1 MIQLS
6 DYVID
11 SLVNKGIKDIFL
23 VSGGGIMF
31 LCDAVGRNKKIKYI
45 SNHHEQA
52 SATAAEAWARTKNHI
67 SACLVTTGPGGTNAI
82 TGVAGAWVDS
92 IPMIVISGQV
102 KRSVTADYTKYRQV
116 GPQEINIIPMIKP
129 ITKYAVTIIDP
140 NKIKYELEKC
150 FYEATSGR
158 PGPVWID
165 LPLDIQSAV
174 IDEKKLD
181 SFEPP
186 KKVINKNDLMSSVKK
201 VVEMLKISKKPIVI
215 AGQGIRLSGGQK
227 VFERLVGKLR
237 TPVIF
242 PINGLDLLPENNKYV
257 LGKFGPVG
265 TRQGNFALQN
275 SDLLISIGASLNAA
289 STGYDFKG
297 FGRNA
302 KKIMINIDQGEID
315 NKKIKIDF
323 PIVADAKDF
332 MEELLRQTKNI
343 NLISNKKWLSVCKY
357 FKNKYPLINQEYF
370 KDKKHVNSYV
380 FFDVLS
386 DLLTSKDVLVTGI
399 SLDACSMYQAFKVKK
414 GQRAFVNKNLGQM
427 GWCLPAAIGACAGN
441 NYKRTILVTGDGS
454 IQFNIHE
461 LETIKYYKLPIKIFV
476 FNNQGYES
484 IRSTQDNYFSSNYV
498 GSNKD
503 SGVSNPNFK
512 LLAQA
517 HDFKYEEIKNND
529 QLVDIIKKTLKTK
542 DPVLCEVNIAYD
554 QKRMPRVSSFRLPD
568 GTLESRPLEDMFP
581 FLPKEEI
588 DENMHLFDK

>member
-1 MIQLS
+1 MILLS

-11 SLVNKGIKDIFL
+11 FLVKKGITDIFL
-23 VSGGGIMF
+23 VSGGGIMY
-31 LCDAVGRNKKIKYI
+31 LLDSVGRNKKIKYI

-102 KRSVTADYTKYRQV
+102 KREVIADYSKYRQV
-116 GPQEINIIPMIKP
+116 GPQELNIIPMVKA
-129 ITKYAVTIIDP
+129 ITKYAVTVMDP
-140 NKIKYELEKC
+140 NKIRYELEKC

-165 LPLDIQSAV
+165 LPLDIQSAN
-174 IDEKKLD
+174 IEEKKII
-181 SFEPP
+181 FFVPP
-186 KKVINKNDLMSSVKK
+186 KKIKNKNELINNVKK
-201 VVEMLKISKKPIVI
+201 VVEMLKKSKRPIMI
-215 AGQGIRLSGGQK
+215 AGQGVRLSGGQK
-227 VFERLVGKLR
+227 ILEELVSKLKI
-237 TPVIF
+237 PVIF
-242 PINGLDLLPENNKYV
+242 PINGLDLLPENNKQV

-265 TRQGNFALQN
+265 TRRGNFALQN
-275 SDLLISIGASLNAA
+275 SDLVISIGASLNTA

-302 KKIMINIDQGEID
+302 KKIMVNIDQGEIE
-315 NKKIKIDF
+315 NKKITIDF

-332 MEELLRQTKNI
+332 IKEFLKQI
-343 NLISNKKWLSVCKY
+343 NGIDLIPNKKWSSVCLY
-357 FKNKYPLINQEYF
+357 FKNKYPSINPEYF
-370 KDKKHVNSYV
+370 KDKKNVNSYV

-386 DLLTSKDVLVTGI
+386 DLLTNKDVLVTGI

-427 GWCLPAAIGACAGN
+427 GWCLPASIGACVGN

-461 LETIKYYKLPIKIFV
+461 LETIKYYKLPIKIFI

-484 IRSTQDNYFSSNYV
+484 IRSTQDNYFSGNYV

-503 SGVSNPNFK
+503 SGVTNPDFK
-512 LLAQA
+512 LLARA
-517 HDFKYEEIKNND
+517 HDFKYENITNND
-529 QLVDIIKKTLKTK
+529 QLVNKIKKTLKTK
-542 DPVLCEVNIAYD
+542 GPVLCEVNIAYD
-554 QKRMPRVSSFRLPD
+554 QKRMPRVSSFRRPD

-581 FLPKEEI
+581 FLPRDEI
-588 DENMHLFDK
+588 YKNMHMFD

>member
-11 SLVNKGIKDIFL
+11 FLVKKGIKDIFL
-23 VSGGGIMF
+23 VSGGGIMY
-31 LCDAVGRNKKIKYI
+31 LCDSVGRNKKIKYI
-45 SNHHEQA
+45 ANHHEQA
-52 SATAAEAWARTKNHI
+52 SSTAAEAWARTKNHI

-102 KRSVTADYTKYRQV
+102 KREVIADYTKYRQV
-116 GPQEINIIPMIKP
+116 GPQELNIISMVKP
-129 ITKYAVTIIDP
+129 ITKYAVTVMDP
-140 NKIKYELEKC
+140 NRIRYELEKC
-150 FYEATSGR
+150 FYEATIGR

-165 LPLDIQSAV
+165 LPLDIQSAN
-174 IDEKKLD
+174 IDEKKLA

-186 KKVINKNDLMSSVKK
+186 KRVINKNDLINNVRK
-201 VVEMLKISKKPIVI
+201 VVEMFKMSKKPVLI
-215 AGQGIRLSGGQK
+215 AGQGVRLSGGQK
-227 VFERLVGKLR
+227 ILEELISKLKI
-237 TPVIF
+237 PVIF

-265 TRQGNFALQN
+265 TRRGNFSLQN
-275 SDLLISIGASLNAA
+275 SDLIISIGASLNTA

-332 MEELLRQTKNI
+332 MEELLRQIKNI
-343 NLISNKKWLSVCKY
+343 NLIPNKKWFSVCQY
-357 FKNKYPLINQEYF
+357 FKNKYPLINPDYF

-380 FFDVLS
+380 FFNVLS
-386 DLLTSKDVLVTGI
+386 DLLSSNDVLVTGI

-427 GWCLPAAIGACAGN
+427 GWCIPAAIGACAAN
-441 NYKRTILVTGDGS
+441 DYKRTILVTGDGS

-498 GSNKD
+498 GSNIV
-503 SGVSNPNFK
+503 SGVSNPNWK

-517 HDFKYEEIKNND
+517 HDFKYEVIKNND
-529 QLVDIIKKTLKTK
+529 RLADIIKKTLKTK
-542 DPVLCEVNIAYD
+542 GPILCEVNIAYD
-554 QKRMPRVSSFRLPD
+554 QKRMPRVSSFRRPD

-588 DENMHLFDK
+588 EKNMSFFK

>member
-1 MIQLS
+1 MLLS
-6 DYVID
+6 DYVIEF
-11 SLVNKGIKDIFL
+11 LVQKGIKDIFL
-23 VSGGGIMF
+23 VSGGGIMY

-102 KRSVTADYTKYRQV
+102 KRDVIADYTQYRQV
-116 GPQEINIIPMIKP
+116 GPQEINIIPMVKP
-129 ITKYAVTIIDP
+129 ITKYAVTVMDK

-150 FYEATSGR
+150 FFEATSGR

-165 LPLDIQSAV
+165 LPLDIQSAMV
-174 IDEKKLD
+174 DEKKLI
-181 SFEPP
+181 SFIPP
-186 KKVINKNDLMSSVKK
+186 KKVVNTGDLEKNVKK
-201 VVEMLKISKKPIVI
+201 VIDLIRTSKKPIMI
-215 AGQGIRLSGGQK
+215 AGQGIRLSGGNA
-227 VFERLVGKLR
+227 VFERLVDKLKL
-237 TPVIF
+237 PVVF
-242 PINGLDLLPENNKYV
+242 PINGLDLLPENNKY
-257 LGKFGPVG
+257 LMGKFGPVG
-265 TRQGNFALQN
+265 TRRGNFTLQN
-275 SDLLISIGASLNAA
+275 SDLIISIGASLNTA

-297 FGRNA
+297 FGRKA
-302 KKIMINIDQGEID
+302 KKIMVNIDRGEIE

-323 PIVADAKDF
+323 GIVADAKDF
-332 MEELLRQTKNI
+332 MVELLKQISSI
-343 NLISNKKWLSVCKY
+343 NLIPNKKWLSVCQY
-357 FKNKYPLINQEYF
+357 FKNQYPLINKEYL

-380 FFDVLS
+380 FFDTLS

-399 SLDACSMYQAFKVKK
+399 SLDACSMYQTFKVKK
-414 GQRAFVNKNLGQM
+414 NQRAFVNKNLGQM
-427 GWCLPAAIGACAGN
+427 GWCLPASIGACVGN

-461 LETIKYYKLPIKIFV
+461 LETINYYKLPIKIFV

-484 IRSTQDNYFSSNYV
+484 IRSTQDNYFSNNYV

-512 LLAQA
+512 LLAYA
-517 HDFKYEEIKNND
+517 HNFKYENIKNNG

-542 DPVLCEVNIAYD
+542 GPVLCEVNIAYD
-554 QKRMPRVSSFRLPD
+554 QKRMPRVSSFRRTD
-568 GTLESRPLEDMFP
+568 GTLESRPLEDMYP
-581 FLPKEEI
+581 FLPKEEVKK
-588 DENMHLFDK
+588 NMSFFK

>member
-1 MIQLS
+1 MIRLS
-6 DYVID
+6 DYVINF
-11 SLVNKGIKDIFL
+11 LVKKGISDIFL

-102 KRSVTADYTKYRQV
+102 KREVIADYTKYRQI
-116 GPQEINIIPMIKP
+116 GPQEINIIPMVKP

-140 NKIKYELEKC
+140 YKIRYELEKC
-150 FYEATSGR
+150 FYEATIGR

-165 LPLDIQSAV
+165 LPLDIQSAN
-174 IDEKKLD
+174 IDEKKLY
-181 SFEPP
+181 FFYPP
-186 KKVINKNDLMSSVKK
+186 KKNENKNDLTNSVEKVIEILKK
-201 VVEMLKISKKPIVI
+201 SKKPIMI
-215 AGQGIRLSGGQK
+215 AGQGIRLSGGEK
-227 VFERLVGKLR
+227 VFEKLVSKLKI
-237 TPVIF
+237 PVIF
-242 PINGLDLLPENNKYV
+242 PINGLDLLPENNKQV

-265 TRQGNFALQN
+265 TRRGNFALQN
-275 SDLLISIGASLNAA
+275 SDLVISIGASLNTA

-297 FGRNA
+297 FARNA
-302 KKIMINIDQGEID
+302 KKIMVNIDQGEIK
-315 NKKIKIDF
+315 NKKITIDF
-323 PIVADAKDF
+323 SIVSDAKKF
-332 MEELLRQTKNI
+332 MVEMLNQLKTIKLKE
-343 NLISNKKWLSVCKY
+343 NKKWLSVCQY
-357 FKNKYPLINQEYF
+357 FKDKYPSINPEYF

-386 DLLTSKDVLVTGI
+386 DLLTNKDVLVTGI

-427 GWCLPAAIGACAGN
+427 GWCLPASIGACVGN
-441 NYKRTILVTGDGS
+441 DYKRTILVTGDGS

-461 LETIKYYKLPIKIFV
+461 LETIKYYKLPIKIFI
-476 FNNQGYES
+476 FNNDGYES
-484 IRSTQDNYFSSNYV
+484 IRSTQDNYFSGNYV

-503 SGVSNPNFK
+503 SGVTNPDFK
-512 LLAQA
+512 LLARA
-517 HDFKYEEIKNND
+517 HGFKYENIKNND
-529 QLVDIIKKTLKTK
+529 QLIDKIKKTLRTK
-542 DPVLCEVNIAYD
+542 GPILCEVNIAYD
-554 QKRMPRVSSFRLPD
+554 QKRRPRVSSFRRPD
-568 GTLESRPLEDMFP
+568 GTLESRPLENMFP

-588 DENMHLFDK
+588 YNNMHMFD

>member
-1 MIQLS
+1 MIRLS
-6 DYVID
+6 DYVINF
-11 SLVNKGIKDIFL
+11 LVKKGISDIFL

-102 KRSVTADYTKYRQV
+102 KREVIADYTKYRQI
-116 GPQEINIIPMIKP
+116 GPQEINIIPMVKP

-140 NKIKYELEKC
+140 YKIRYELEKC
-150 FYEATSGR
+150 FYEATIGR

-165 LPLDIQSAV
+165 LPLDIQSAN
-174 IDEKKLD
+174 IDEKKLY
-181 SFEPP
+181 FFYPP
-186 KKVINKNDLMSSVKK
+186 KKNENKNDLTNSVEKVIEILKK
-201 VVEMLKISKKPIVI
+201 SKKPIMI
-215 AGQGIRLSGGQK
+215 AGQGIRLSGGEK
-227 VFERLVGKLR
+227 VFEKLVSKLKI
-237 TPVIF
+237 PVIF
-242 PINGLDLLPENNKYV
+242 PINGLDLLPENNKQV

-265 TRQGNFALQN
+265 TRRGNFALQN
-275 SDLLISIGASLNAA
+275 SDLVISIGASLNTA

-297 FGRNA
+297 FARNA
-302 KKIMINIDQGEID
+302 KKIMVNIDQGEIK
-315 NKKIKIDF
+315 NKKITIDF
-323 PIVADAKDF
+323 SIVSDAKKF
-332 MEELLRQTKNI
+332 MVEMLNQLKTIKLKE
-343 NLISNKKWLSVCKY
+343 NKKWLSVCQY
-357 FKNKYPLINQEYF
+357 FKDKYPSINPEYF

-386 DLLTSKDVLVTGI
+386 DLLTNKDVLVTGI

-427 GWCLPAAIGACAGN
+427 GWCLPASIGACVGN
-441 NYKRTILVTGDGS
+441 DYKRTILVTGDGS

-461 LETIKYYKLPIKIFV
+461 LETIKYYKLPIKIFI
-476 FNNQGYES
+476 FNNDGYES
-484 IRSTQDNYFSSNYV
+484 IRSTQDNYFSGNYV

-503 SGVSNPNFK
+503 SGVTNPDFK
-512 LLAQA
+512 LLARA
-517 HDFKYEEIKNND
+517 HGFKYENIKNND
-529 QLVDIIKKTLKTK
+529 QLIDKIKKTLRTK
-542 DPVLCEVNIAYD
+542 GPILCEVNIAYD
-554 QKRMPRVSSFRLPD
+554 QKRMPRVSSFRRPD

-581 FLPKEEI
+581 FLPRDEI
-588 DENMHLFDK
+588 YKNMHMFD

>member
-1 MIQLS
+1 MILLS

-11 SLVNKGIKDIFL
+11 FLVKKGVSDIFL

-52 SATAAEAWARTKNHI
+52 SATAAEAWARTRNHI

-92 IPMIVISGQV
+92 IPMIVLSGQV
-102 KRSVTADYTKYRQV
+102 KREVIADYAKYRQV
-116 GPQEINIIPMIKP
+116 GPQELNIIPMIKP
-129 ITKYAVTIIDP
+129 ITKYAVTVMDP
-140 NKIKYELEKC
+140 NKIRYELEKC
-150 FYEATSGR
+150 FYEATTGR

-165 LPLDIQSAV
+165 LPLDIQSAN
-174 IDEKKLD
+174 IDENKIV
-181 SFEPP
+181 FFIPH
-186 KKVINKNDLMSSVKK
+186 NKNRNKNKLINNVKK
-201 VVEMLKISKKPIVI
+201 VVEILKESKKPIMI

-227 VFERLVGKLR
+227 VLEELANKLKM
-237 TPVIF
+237 PVVF

-265 TRQGNFALQN
+265 TRRGNFALQN
-275 SDLLISIGASLNAA
+275 SDLVISIGASLNTA

-297 FGRNA
+297 FARNA
-302 KKIMINIDQGEID
+302 KKIMVNIDQGEIE
-315 NKKIKIDF
+315 NKKITIDF

-332 MEELLRQTKNI
+332 IEEFLRQIKDI
-343 NLISNKKWLSVCKY
+343 NLTPNKKWSSVCLY
-357 FKNKYPLINQEYF
+357 FKNKYPSINPEYY

-380 FFDVLS
+380 FFDILS
-386 DLLTSKDVLVTGI
+386 DLLTNKDVLVTGI

-427 GWCLPAAIGACAGN
+427 GWCLPAAIGACVGN
-441 NYKRTILVTGDGS
+441 KYKRTILVTGDGS
-454 IQFNIHE
+454 IQFNINE
-461 LETIKYYKLPIKIFV
+461 LETIKCYKLPIKIFV

-484 IRSTQDNYFSSNYV
+484 IRSTQDNYFSGNYV

-503 SGVSNPNFK
+503 SGVTNPDFE
-512 LLAQA
+512 LLARA
-517 HDFKYEEIKNND
+517 HGFQYENIKNNN
-529 QLVDIIKKTLKTK
+529 QLINKIKKTLKTNG
-542 DPVLCEVNIAYD
+542 PVLCEVNISYD
-554 QKRMPRVSSFRLPD
+554 QKRMPRVSSFRRPD

-581 FLPKEEI
+581 FLPRDEI
-588 DENMHLFDK
+588 YKNMHMFD

>member
-1 MIQLS
+1 MIRLA

-11 SLVNKGIKDIFL
+11 FLVKKGISDIFL

-31 LCDAVGRNKKIKYI
+31 LCDAVGKNKKIKYI

-92 IPMIVISGQV
+92 IPMIIISGQV
-102 KRSVTADYTKYRQV
+102 KREVIADYTKYRQV
-116 GPQEINIIPMIKP
+116 GPQELNIIPMVKP
-129 ITKYAVTIIDP
+129 ITKYAVTVMDA

-150 FYEATSGR
+150 FYEATTGR

-165 LPLDIQSAV
+165 IPLDIQSTN
-174 IDEKKLD
+174 INEKKMI
-181 SFEPP
+181 SFIPP
-186 KKVINKNDLMSSVKK
+186 KKNKNKNDLINNVKK
-201 VVEMLKISKKPIVI
+201 VMKMLRESKKPILI
-215 AGQGIRLSGGQK
+215 AGQGVRLSGGQK
-227 VFERLVGKLR
+227 TLEELVEKLKI
-237 TPVIF
+237 PVIF
-242 PINGLDLLPENNKYV
+242 PINGLDLLPENNKQV

-265 TRQGNFALQN
+265 QRRGNFALQN
-275 SDLLISIGASLNAA
+275 SDLVISIGASLNTA

-297 FGRNA
+297 FARNA
-302 KKIMINIDQGEID
+302 KKIMVNIDQGEIE

-332 MEELLRQTKNI
+332 IEELLKQVKNI
-343 NLISNKKWLSVCKY
+343 SLTQNKKWSSVYLY
-357 FKNKYPLINQEYF
+357 FKNKYPSINPKYF

-386 DLLTSKDVLVTGI
+386 DLLKDRDVLVTGI

-427 GWCLPAAIGACAGN
+427 GWCLPASIGACVGN

-461 LETIKYYKLPIKIFV
+461 LETIKYYKLPIKIFI

-484 IRSTQDNYFSSNYV
+484 IRSTQDNYFSGNYV

-503 SGVSNPNFK
+503 SGVTNPDFK
-512 LLAQA
+512 LLAKA
-517 HDFKYEEIKNND
+517 HGFQYETIRNND
-529 QLVDIIKKTLKTK
+529 QLIKKIKKTLKIEG
-542 DPVLCEVNIAYD
+542 PVLCEVNIAYD
-554 QKRMPRVSSFRLPD
+554 QKRMPRVSSFRRPD
-568 GTLESRPLEDMFP
+568 GTLESRPLEDMWP
-581 FLPKEEI
+581 FLPEKEIER
-588 DENMHLFDK
+588 NMSFFK